1 MRAALDTGR
10 AWDVDD
16 AADHPGL
23 QLVTPPGSLRHLG
36 GSDAAGAGVH
46 APVSPHSLAA
56 ALAELLASLSPAVV
70 PAPLIASIAGVE
82 LDTQST
88 VAWSR
93 RLLEKLAGAAG
104 TGDRGGGGGGASAP
118 VSVSA
123 AHYSVFVYLIS
134 FLREL
139 LKPERA
145 AANLLSPQVLAEFCC
160 GCMLGGAD
168 GFDEKTKTACLC
180 VLTHFLTT
188 ETI

>member
-70 PAPLIASIAGVE
+70 PAPLVASIAGVE

-104 TGDRGGGGGGASAP
+104 TGDRGGGGGGRRSA
-118 VSVSA
+118 
-123 AHYSVFVYLIS
+123 
-134 FLREL
+134 E
-139 LKPERA
+139 
-145 AANLLSPQVLAEFCC
+145 
-160 GCMLGGAD
+160 
-168 GFDEKTKTACLC
+168 
-180 VLTHFLTT
+180 
-188 ETI
+188 